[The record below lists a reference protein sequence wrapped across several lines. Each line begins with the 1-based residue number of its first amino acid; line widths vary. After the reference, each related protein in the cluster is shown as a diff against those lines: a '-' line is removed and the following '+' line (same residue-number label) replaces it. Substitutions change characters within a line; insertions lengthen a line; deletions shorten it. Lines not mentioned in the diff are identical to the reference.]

1 MASQKG
7 IIAGVLATVALWM
20 AKTTKPWVVS
30 LVLGSFTAVVDF
42 YVHPGVFG
50 GVITEAIVTGIMAGL
65 LSFVI
70 GHVIAHRRRKRAV
83 QVVP

>member
-1 MASQKG
+1 
-7 IIAGVLATVALWM
+7 M
-20 AKTTKPWVVS
+20 AKTTKPWIVS

-42 YVHPGVFG
+42 YVHSGMFG
-50 GVITEAIVTGIMAGL
+50 GVVTEAIVTGIMAGL

-70 GHVIAHRRRKRAV
+70 GHAIACRRRKRAI